1 MQIDLIYINDELQV
15 NISGIINAKDIYEIE
30 RRVNLILKSYP
41 VNNIRYKIKKNT
53 YIEDLECCK
62 SLVPQ

>member
-15 NISGIINAKDIYEIE
+15 NISGIINTKDIYEIE

-41 VNNIRYKIKKNT
+41 INNIRYKIKKNT

>member
-15 NISGIINAKDIYEIE
+15 NISGIINTKDIYEIE
-30 RRVNLILKSYP
+30 RRVNLILRSYP
-41 VNNIRYKIKKNT
+41 INNIRYKIKKNT

>member
-15 NISGIINAKDIYEIE
+15 NISGIINTKDIYEIE

-41 VNNIRYKIKKNT
+41 INNIRYKIKKNT
-53 YIEDLECCK
+53 YIEDIECCK
-62 SLVPQ
+62 NLVPQ

>member
-15 NISGIINAKDIYEIE
+15 NISGIINAKDIYEIK

-41 VNNIRYKIKKNT
+41 INNIRYKIKKNT

>member
-15 NISGIINAKDIYEIE
+15 NISGIINTKDIYEIE

>member
-15 NISGIINAKDIYEIE
+15 NISGIINTKDIYEIE

-41 VNNIRYKIKKNT
+41 INNIRYKIKKNT

-62 SLVPQ
+62 SLIPQ